1 MNTMNKVGLTVVLS
15 IVLLAMVFV
24 PTMSVAAATDI
35 TAGGPG
41 GNGGAG
47 GYGGGTTGGRTT
59 AGTGLAL
66 GPLSDAEIAT
76 LQTAILEEYTALNT
90 YQEVINQFGSVYPF
104 NQIVVSE
111 SQHVAV
117 LVRLAQ
123 KYGIAVP
130 ENPGL
135 STSTT
140 YTDLSEACEAAA
152 ALEIADAELYDA
164 LIPTVTHTDLIRV
177 FTNLQSASLNSHL
190 PAFESC
196 Y

>member
-1 MNTMNKVGLTVVLS
+1 MNTMNKVGLTIVLS
-15 IVLLAMVFV
+15 IVLLAMIFV
-24 PTMSVAAATDI
+24 PTMSVAAAAGI

-59 AGTGLAL
+59 VGTGLAL
-66 GPLSDAEIAT
+66 GPLSEGEIAT

-123 KYGIAVP
+123 KYGIEVP

-140 YTDLSEACEAAA
+140 YADLSAACEAAA
-152 ALEIADAELYDA
+152 ALEIADADLYDT